1 MNKTR
6 ESQEYSNA
14 NNRPEHTVRGW
25 DSGAYSD
32 TPNPLVTVIERNANS
47 EAVATPMTISTNR
60 EAVTTAMSI
69 STSSCESGTGTARDN
84 IH

>member
-14 NNRPEHTVRGW
+14 NNQPEHTVRCW

-47 EAVATPMTISTNR
+47 K
-60 EAVTTAMSI
+60 AVTTPMSI
-69 STSSCESGTGTARDN
+69 SSSSCESVTGTAKDN
-84 IH
+84 II

>member
-1 MNKTR
+1 MNKTQ

-14 NNRPEHTVRGW
+14 NNQPEHTVRQW
-25 DSGAYSD
+25 D

-47 EAVATPMTISTNR
+47 EAVATPM
-60 EAVTTAMSI
+60 SI

-84 IH
+84 IL